1 MTGDEKERRARAR
14 RLREEVERLRS
25 GADRAPEPK
34 SPREFLDREA
44 AERKGRRK
52 SDEKGKRDER

>member
-1 MTGDEKERRARAR
+1 MADDEKERRARAR

-44 AERKGRRK
+44 GERKRRRE
-52 SDEKGKRDER
+52 SGKKDRDEG